1 MNKTL
6 ISLSLLAG
14 AVCANAA
21 EPVDYV
27 NTLSGTQ
34 SKYELS
40 TGNTLPIVTMPW
52 GMNGWTPQTGKMGDG
67 WVYTYD
73 ADKIVGFKQTHRP

>member
-1 MNKTL
+1 MKKIS
-6 ISLSLLAG
+6 ISLALLG
-14 AVCANAA
+14 ASAVMVSAA
-21 EPVDYV
+21 DPVDYV

-52 GMNGWTPQTGKMGDG
+52 GMNGWTPQTGKMG
-67 WVYTYD
+67 T
-73 ADKIVGFKQTHRP
+73 R